1 MISDCRRSYMLERRS
16 RQEKAEGGEVMLEGA
31 YTAIITPF
39 TRKGEVDYECLKDLI
54 EFQIEGGVDGIV
66 PVGTTGESP
75 TLTVPEHNRVIE
87 VTVEVCRGRVKVIA
101 GTGAN
106 STAEALEL
114 TRHAKDVGADATLQV
129 TPYYNKPTQEGLIRH
144 FSEIADI
151 GLPVV
156 LYNIPGRTG
165 REIAVETVVEL
176 SRHPNI
182 VALKEAGGS
191 VDRVSHIARRC
202 EIEVL
207 SGDDSLTLPM
217 MLVGAVGVISVATNV
232 APRPVS
238 EMVHAALEGN
248 WEKARKLHRRL
259 HPLFSD
265 LFLETNPIPVKA
277 ALAMMG
283 RVEEVYRLPLCSM
296 KPENRRRLEQTL
308 RELEIL
314 K

>member
-1 MISDCRRSYMLERRS
+1 MW
-16 RQEKAEGGEVMLEGA
+16 QGA
-31 YTAIITPF
+31 FTAIVTPF
-39 TRKGEVDYECLKDLI
+39 TRQGEVDYARLRDLI

-75 TLTVPEHNRVIE
+75 TLTVAEHNRVIE
-87 VTVEVCRGRVKVIA
+87 VTVEACAGRVKVIA

-114 TRHAKDVGADATLQV
+114 TRHAKQVGADATLQV

-144 FSEIADI
+144 FTEVAEI

-165 REIAVETVVEL
+165 REIAVDTVVKLAE
-176 SRHPNI
+176 HPNI

-191 VDRVSHIARRC
+191 VDRVSHIVRRC
-202 EIEVL
+202 DIAVL

-217 MLVGAVGVISVATNV
+217 MAVGAVGVVSVATNV
-232 APRPVS
+232 APGPVS
-238 EMVHAALEGN
+238 EMVHAALAGD
-248 WEKARKLHRRL
+248 WSRARELHRRL

-283 RVEEVYRLPLCSM
+283 RIEEVYRLPLCAM
-296 KPENRRRLEQTL
+296 KAETRARLEKTL
-308 RELEIL
+308 RELELIR
-314 K
+314 